1 MLKRKLWRT
10 AKVYKVQFI
19 SMILLIALGIGVF
32 VGFNAEW
39 VTIRECTNSF
49 FDDCGFADYRIID
62 EEGISSADVDKIRD
76 IDGVSG
82 VSRFLTVNA
91 DVRGSKDQLA
101 LTVTESEHTSSF
113 VLMEGEK
120 YDRWDPEGFWLMDK
134 YAEQNGVGIGDELTV
149 TFEDME
155 FTGTVRGLIESSEYL
170 ICVRDESQVMP
181 DFNTFGYVYGTPA
194 MLRKVIEQ
202 KVREEEPDLDEDV
215 MSIAV
220 KEVYDEVFPQVNV
233 NSSMEKAE
241 IQEAVDKA
249 LGRSLLIMSKDENVS
264 YSESRGEMN
273 EGRTMGSVL
282 PVLFLAIAI
291 LTMITT
297 MNRITISEK
306 TQIGTLKALG
316 FRDKR
321 ILQHYTSYAV
331 IISITGSVLGMVIG
345 YFFCKAIMSQDGM
358 MGTYF
363 VMPDWTVHIPVWI
376 WAIVAALI
384 ALTVL
389 VGYLSVR
396 TLLSG
401 TAAETLR
408 PYTPRHIHR
417 MILEKTALWNKM
429 RFGTKWNLRDIFRH
443 KSRSAMSFIGT
454 FGCMLMLVASFGM
467 NQTMDNFLATFY
479 DKTTVY
485 SSKLF
490 ISSDADNED
499 VLDIAREMDGDYSAS
514 VSSKVGDKAIS
525 VDVYNI
531 THGTYQFIDEDSN
544 IVPLPENG
552 AFICKRLAK
561 KFDVQPGDTVT
572 IEPYGTSE
580 SYDIAISGINRSLA
594 ESISMTEDYAESIG
608 LTDSEEYRINSVYT
622 MTPKEEIGTSSNI
635 TSVQS
640 KQDIID
646 SFDAFMKI
654 FYFFIIALIVASVLL
669 CLIVLYNL
677 GIMSYMERYRE
688 MATLKVLGF
697 RNKTIGHLLIS
708 QNLWIALAGTLLG
721 IPAGIW
727 TLNSLMDLL
736 AGEYEMETL
745 VGPVSI
751 LLATALNLGTAVI
764 VGWMI
769 SRKNRNINMVEAL
782 KGNE

>member
-62 EEGISSADVDKIRD
+62 EEGISSSDVDKIRD

-134 YAEQNGVGIGDELTV
+134 YAEQNGVSIGDELTV

-384 ALTVL
+384 GLTVL

-467 NQTMDNFLATFY
+467 NQTMDNFLSTFY

-499 VLDIAREMDGDYSAS
+499 ALDIAREMDGDYSAS

-622 MTPKEEIGTSSNI
+622 MKPKEEIGTSSII

-646 SFDAFMKI
+646 SFDAFMQI

>member
-202 KVREEEPDLDEDV
+202 KVRKEEPDLDEDV

-384 ALTVL
+384 GLTVL

-499 VLDIAREMDGDYSAS
+499 ALDIARAMDGDYSAS

-622 MTPKEEIGTSSNI
+622 MKPKEEIGTSSII

-646 SFDAFMKI
+646 SFDAFMQI

>member
-1 MLKRKLWRT
+1 MLRRKLLRT

-39 VTIRECTNSF
+39 VTIGKDTDAF
-49 FDDCGFADYRIID
+49 FKDCGFADYRIVD
-62 EEGISSADVDKIRD
+62 EDGISSADVDKIRD
-76 IDGVSG
+76 IEGVSG
-82 VSRFLTVNA
+82 VSRFLSVNA
-91 DVRGSKDQLA
+91 DVKGSSDQLA
-101 LTVTESEHTSSF
+101 LTITESEHTSGF
-113 VLMEGEK
+113 VLTEGED
-120 YDRWDPEGFWLMDK
+120 YDRWDAESFWLMDK
-134 YAEQNGVGIGDELTV
+134 YAELNGIKPGDKLTV
-149 TFEDME
+149 TFEDLE
-155 FTGTVRGLIESSEYL
+155 FTGTVKGLIESAEYL

-181 DFNTFGYVYGTPA
+181 DFNTYGYVYASPA

-202 KVREEEPDLDEDV
+202 QVREEEPDIDDDV

-220 KEVYDEVFPQVNV
+220 KEVCDETFCQVNV
-233 NSSMEKAE
+233 NSSMDKEE
-241 IQEAVDKA
+241 IQAAADKA
-249 LGRSLLIMSKDENVS
+249 LGRTLLILTKDENIS

-273 EGRTMGSVL
+273 EGRTMGAVL

-321 ILQHYTSYAV
+321 IVRHYTSYAV
-331 IISITGSVLGMVIG
+331 IISLTGAVLGMVLG
-345 YFFCKAIMSQDGM
+345 YLICKMVMSQDGM

-376 WAIVAALI
+376 WAIVLAI
-384 ALTVL
+384 VMLTIFI
-389 VGYLSVR
+389 GYLSVKD
-396 TLLSG
+396 LLRG

-417 MILEKTALWNKM
+417 LLLEGTAIWRRM

-467 NQTMDNFLATFY
+467 NQTMNNFLDTFY
-479 DKTTVY
+479 DGTAVY
-485 SSKLF
+485 ASKIF
-490 ISSDADNED
+490 MSSDADNKDAVKLAEE
-499 VLDIAREMDGDYSAS
+499 LEGDYSAS
-514 VSSKVGDKAIS
+514 VSAKAGDKTVS

-531 THGTYQFIDEDSN
+531 THGMYRFIDKDSN
-544 IVPLPENG
+544 IIPLPEEG
-552 AFICKRLAK
+552 ALICKRLARD
-561 KFDVQPGDTVT
+561 FDAKPGDIVTV
-572 IEPYGTSE
+572 EPYGTDE
-580 SYDIAISGINRSLA
+580 SYDILISGINGSLT
-594 ESISMTEDYAESIG
+594 ESISMTEEYAEAIG
-608 LTDSEEYRINSVYT
+608 LTESEEYRINSVYT
-622 MTPKEEIGTSSNI
+622 MTAKDQIAARGDI
-635 TSVQS
+635 TSIQS

-654 FYFFIIALIVASVLL
+654 FYFFIIVLIVASVLL

-697 RNKTIGHLLIS
+697 RNKAIGRLLIS
-708 QNLWIALAGTLLG
+708 QNLWISVAGTLLG

-727 TLNSLMDLL
+727 ALNYLMNLL
-736 AGEYEMETL
+736 AGEYEMETV

-751 LLATALNLGTAVI
+751 LPATALNLGVAVI
-764 VGWMI
+764 VGRMI
-769 SRKNRNINMVEAL
+769 ARKNRKINMVEAL
-782 KGNE
+782 KGTE

>member
-1 MLKRKLWRT
+1 MLRRKLWRT

-39 VTIRECTNSF
+39 VTIGADTGTF
-49 FDDCGFADYRIID
+49 FKDCGFADYRIID
-62 EEGISSADVDKIRD
+62 EDGISSADVDRIRD
-76 IDGVSG
+76 IEGVTG
-82 VSRFLTVNA
+82 VSRFLSVNA
-91 DVRGSKDQLA
+91 DVKGTDNQLA
-101 LTVTESEHTSSF
+101 LTVTESGHTSGF
-113 VLMEGEK
+113 VLMEGEE
-120 YDRWDPEGFWLMDK
+120 YDRWDADGFWLMDK
-134 YAEQNGVGIGDELTV
+134 YAELNGIKPGDSLTV

-155 FTGTVRGLIESSEYL
+155 FTGTVRGLIESAEYL

-181 DFNTFGYVYGTPA
+181 DFNTYGYVYASPA
-194 MLRKVIEQ
+194 MLRKVLEHQI
-202 KVREEEPDLDEDV
+202 REEEPGLDEDI

-220 KEVYDEVFPQVNV
+220 KEACDKAFCQVNV
-233 NSSMEKAE
+233 NSSMEKEE
-241 IQEAVDKA
+241 IQTAVDKV
-249 LGRSLLIMSKDENVS
+249 LGRSLLILTKDENVS
-264 YSESRGEMN
+264 YKESRGEMN
-273 EGRTMGSVL
+273 EGKTMGAVL

-316 FRDKR
+316 FRDRR
-321 ILQHYTSYAV
+321 IIRHYTSYAV
-331 IISITGSVLGMVIG
+331 IISLAGSVLGMVLG
-345 YFFCKAIMSQDGM
+345 YLLCRMVMSQDGM

-376 WAIVAALI
+376 WAIVLAI
-384 ALTVL
+384 VMLTIFI
-389 VGYLSVR
+389 GYLSVR
-396 TLLSG
+396 DLLRG

-417 MILEKTALWNKM
+417 LLLEGTALWRRM

-467 NQTMDNFLATFY
+467 NQTMDNFLDTFY
-479 DKTTVY
+479 DGTAVY
-485 SSKLF
+485 ATKIF
-490 ISSDADNED
+490 MSSDADNKD
-499 VLDIAREMDGDYSAS
+499 AVSLAGKLDGDYSAS
-514 VSSKVGDKAIS
+514 VSAKVGDKTVSA
-525 VDVYNI
+525 DVYNI
-531 THGTYQFIDEDSN
+531 THGMYRFIDEDSN
-544 IVPLPENG
+544 IISLPEEG
-552 AFICKRLAK
+552 ALICKRLARD
-561 KFDVQPGDTVT
+561 FDVKAGDTVT

-580 SYDIAISGINRSLA
+580 SYEILISGINGSLT
-594 ESISMTEDYAESIG
+594 ESISMTEEYAETLG
-608 LTDSEEYRINSVYT
+608 LTDSEAYRINSVYT
-622 MTPKEEIGTSSNI
+622 MTAKDQIGTSNKI

-646 SFDAFMKI
+646 SFDSFMKI
-654 FYFFIIALIVASVLL
+654 FYFFIIVLIVASVLL

-697 RNKTIGHLLIS
+697 RNKAIGRLLIS
-708 QNLWIALAGTLLG
+708 QNLWISVAGTLLG
-721 IPAGIW
+721 IPAGTW
-727 TLNSLMDLL
+727 ALNYLMNLL
-736 AGEYEMETL
+736 AGEYEMETM
-745 VGPVSI
+745 VGAVSI
-751 LLATALNLGTAVI
+751 LPATALNLGVAVI

-769 SRKNRNINMVEAL
+769 SGKNRSINMVEAL
-782 KGNE
+782 KGAE

>member
-384 ALTVL
+384 GLTVL

-622 MTPKEEIGTSSNI
+622 MKPKEEIGTSSII

-646 SFDAFMKI
+646 SFDAFMQI

>member
-39 VTIRECTNSF
+39 VTIGEDTGAF
-49 FDDCGFADYRIID
+49 FKDCGFADYRIID
-62 EEGISSADVDKIRD
+62 EDGISSADVDKIRD

-82 VSRFLTVNA
+82 VSRFLSVNA
-91 DVRGSKDQLA
+91 DVKDSGNQLA
-101 LTVTESEHTSSF
+101 LTITESEHTSGF

-120 YDRWDPEGFWLMDK
+120 YDRWDPDGLWLMDK
-134 YAEQNGVGIGDELTV
+134 YAELNGIKPGDKLTV

-155 FTGTVRGLIESSEYL
+155 FSGTVRGLIESAEYL

-181 DFNTFGYVYGTPA
+181 DFNTYGYVYASPA
-194 MLRKVIEQ
+194 MLRKVVEEEI
-202 KVREEEPDLDEDV
+202 REEEPDIDDDV

-220 KEVYDEVFPQVNV
+220 KEACDEIFCQVNV
-233 NSSMEKAE
+233 NSSMDKQE
-241 IQEAVDKA
+241 IQEAVDDA
-249 LGRSLLIMSKDENVS
+249 LGRSLMILTKDETVS
-264 YSESRGEMN
+264 YAESRGEMN
-273 EGRTMGSVL
+273 EGKTMGAVL

-321 ILQHYTSYAV
+321 IIRHYTSYAV
-331 IISITGSVLGMVIG
+331 FISLIGSVIGMVLG
-345 YFFCKAIMSQDGM
+345 YLLCVMVMSQDGM

-376 WAIVAALI
+376 WAIVLLI
-384 ALTVL
+384 VMLTIFI
-389 VGYLSVR
+389 GYLSVR
-396 TLLSG
+396 ELLRG

-417 MILEKTALWNKM
+417 LLLEGTALWNRM

-454 FGCMLMLVASFGM
+454 FGCMLMLIASFGM
-467 NQTMDNFLATFY
+467 NQTMDTFLDTFY
-479 DKTTVY
+479 DGTAVY
-485 SSKLF
+485 SSKVFL
-490 ISSDADNED
+490 SSDADNDDAVSLAEE
-499 VLDIAREMDGDYSAS
+499 LDGDYSAS
-514 VSSKVGDKAIS
+514 VSAKVGDKTVSA
-525 VDVYNI
+525 DVYNI
-531 THGTYQFIDEDSN
+531 SHGMYRFIDEDSN
-544 IVPLPENG
+544 IIPLPEEG
-552 AFICKRLAK
+552 ALICKRLARD
-561 KFDVQPGDTVT
+561 FDVKAGDTIT
-572 IEPYGTSE
+572 IEPYGTDE
-580 SYDIAISGINRSLA
+580 SYDVLISGINGSLT
-594 ESISMTEDYAESIG
+594 ESISMTEQYAESIG
-608 LTDSEEYRINSVYT
+608 LTDSEEYRISSVYT
-622 MTPKEEIGTSSNI
+622 MTAKDQIGTDSTI

-646 SFDAFMKI
+646 SFDPFMKI
-654 FYFFIIALIVASVLL
+654 FYFFIIVLIAASVLL

-697 RNKTIGHLLIS
+697 RNKAIGRLLIS
-708 QNLWIALAGTLLG
+708 QNLWIAVTGTLLG

-727 TLNSLMDLL
+727 ALNYLMDLL
-736 AGEYEMETL
+736 AGEYEMET
-745 VGPVSI
+745 VIGAVSI
-751 LLATALNLGTAVI
+751 LPAAALNLGTAMI
-764 VGWMI
+764 VGWLI
-769 SRKNRNINMVEAL
+769 SRRNRRIDMVEAL
-782 KGNE
+782 KGTE

>member
-417 MILEKTALWNKM
+417 MILEKTALWDKM

-467 NQTMDNFLATFY
+467 NQTMDNFLSTFY

-622 MTPKEEIGTSSNI
+622 MKPKEEIGTSSII

-646 SFDAFMKI
+646 SFDAFMQI

>member
-1 MLKRKLWRT
+1 MLRRKLWRT

-39 VTIRECTNSF
+39 VTIGRDTGTF
-49 FDDCGFADYRIID
+49 FKDCGFADYRIID
-62 EEGISSADVDKIRD
+62 EDGISSADVDKIRD
-76 IDGVSG
+76 IEGVAG
-82 VSRFLTVNA
+82 VSRFLSVNA
-91 DVRGSKDQLA
+91 DVKGSDDQLA
-101 LTVTESEHTSSF
+101 LTVTESEHTSGF
-113 VLMEGEK
+113 VLMEGGE

-134 YAEQNGVGIGDELTV
+134 YAEMNGIKPGDKLTV

-155 FTGTVRGLIESSEYL
+155 FTGTVRGLIESAEYL

-181 DFNTFGYVYGTPA
+181 DFNTYGYVYASPA
-194 MLRKVIEQ
+194 MLRKVIEE
-202 KVREEEPDLDEDV
+202 KIREEEPDINDDV

-220 KEVYDEVFPQVNV
+220 KEVCDETFCQVNV
-233 NSSMEKAE
+233 NSSMDKKE
-241 IQEAVDKA
+241 IQKAVDDA
-249 LGRSLLIMSKDENVS
+249 LDRSLMILTKDENVS
-264 YSESRGEMN
+264 YKESRGEMN
-273 EGRTMGSVL
+273 EGRTMGAVL

-321 ILQHYTSYAV
+321 IIRHYTSYAV
-331 IISITGSVLGMVIG
+331 VISVIG
-345 YFFCKAIMSQDGM
+345 SALGIVMGYALCKMVMSQDGM

-363 VMPDWTVHIPVWI
+363 VMPDWTIHIPAWI
-376 WAIVAALI
+376 WAIVVLI
-384 ALTVL
+384 VALTIFI
-389 VGYLSVR
+389 GYLSVR
-396 TLLSG
+396 DLLRG

-417 MILEKTALWNKM
+417 LLLEGTALWNRMK
-429 RFGTKWNLRDIFRH
+429 FGTKWNLRDIFRH

-467 NQTMDNFLATFY
+467 NQTMDNFLDTFY
-479 DKTTVY
+479 DGTAAY
-485 SSKLF
+485 SSKVF
-490 ISSDADNED
+490 MSTDAENSDAVKLAKD
-499 VLDIAREMDGDYSAS
+499 LDGDYSAS
-514 VSSKVGDKAIS
+514 VSAKVGDKTLS

-531 THGTYQFIDEDSN
+531 THGMYRFIDQDSN
-544 IVPLPENG
+544 IIPLPEEG
-552 AFICKRLAK
+552 ALICKRLARD
-561 KFDVQPGDTVT
+561 FDVKAGDTVT
-572 IEPYGTSE
+572 VEPYGTDE
-580 SYDIAISGINRSLA
+580 SFDILISGINGSLT
-594 ESISMTEDYAESIG
+594 ESISMNEDYAEEIG
-608 LTDSEEYRINSVYT
+608 LTGSEEYKINSVYT
-622 MTPKEEIGTSSNI
+622 MTDKAQIDTDSNI

-646 SFDAFMKI
+646 SFDAFMEI
-654 FYFFIIALIVASVLL
+654 FYFFIIVLIVASVLL

-697 RNKTIGHLLIS
+697 RNKAIGRLLIS
-708 QNLWIALAGTLLG
+708 QNLWIAVAGTLLG

-727 TLNSLMDLL
+727 SLNYLMNML
-736 AGEYEMETL
+736 AGEYEMETM

-751 LLATALNLGTAVI
+751 LAATALNLGVAAI

-769 SRKNRNINMVEAL
+769 SRKNRRINMVEAL
-782 KGNE
+782 KGTE